1 MHEDNTQKH
10 SASDS
15 EKLSLILTSVQ
26 SLTVRF
32 DNVDSRVNNIDSR
45 VNNID
50 SRLLHVDQT
59 VNELRD
65 GVQELREGHLRLHE
79 TVLQVQEGQRQLQEG
94 QNYLAADVRL
104 FRQEV
109 KERFLILSG
118 ATQADIKNL
127 DKRVTRLELNS
138 NPPDPQT

>member
-1 MHEDNTQKH
+1 MNPDNTQKN

-15 EKLSLILTSVQ
+15 EKLSLILTGVQ

-32 DNVDSRVNNIDSR
+32 DNIDSR
-45 VNNID
+45 FNNMD
-50 SRLLHVDQT
+50 SRLLRVEQT
-59 VNELRD
+59 VNELRE
-65 GVQELREGHLRLHE
+65 GQQELREGQLRLHE
-79 TVLQVQEGQRQLQEG
+79 DVLQLKEGQRQLQDG
-94 QNYLAADVRL
+94 QYCLAADVRL

-109 KERFLILSG
+109 SERFLVLSG
-118 ATQADIKNL
+118 ATQAEIKNL